1 MPDAM
6 PDPTPDTLPDTTA
19 LQADIAR
26 LIEQD
31 RLLQLPRLDAGLA
44 WTLGCQLRDTALAR
58 GLAVTIEIRIGAE
71 TVFFH
76 AMHGTAPANADWARR
91 KRNVVELLDL
101 ASYRVGRELLLEGSS
116 LEAKMGLPTR
126 DHAPHGG
133 SLPLRVA
140 GTRLGTVTVSG
151 LPQRDDH
158 NLVVELLAPLAGLSA
173 AETAAVSL
181 P

>member
-1 MPDAM
+1 M
-6 PDPTPDTLPDTTA
+6 TDTTA

-26 LIEQD
+26 LVEQD
-31 RLLQLPRLDAGLA
+31 RRLQLPRLDAGLA

-58 GLAVTIEIRIGAE
+58 GLAVTIEIRIGDQ

-91 KRNVVELLDL
+91 KRNVVELLDQ

-116 LEAKMGLPTR
+116 LEARMGLPTR
-126 DHAPHGG
+126 DYAPHGG
-133 SLPLRVA
+133 SVPLRVA

-158 NLVVELLAPLAGLSA
+158 NFVVELLAPLTGLGPSEIA
-173 AETAAVSL
+173 ALAL
-181 P
+181 D